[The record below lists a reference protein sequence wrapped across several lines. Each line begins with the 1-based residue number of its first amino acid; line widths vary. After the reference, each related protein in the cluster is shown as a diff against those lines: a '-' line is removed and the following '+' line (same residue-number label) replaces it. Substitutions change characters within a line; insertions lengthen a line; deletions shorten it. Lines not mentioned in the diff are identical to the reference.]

1 MLVYQ
6 ELSSQQCFRFKHWAQ
21 MRDLA
26 ENNYLSEK
34 VELETEDEED
44 FSEDQELN
52 LEEVTFSSVWW
63 LWLQL
68 KWSSVCLL
76 IRRSWVQVPLHSALD
91 MKTLDAAQGSSKQLI
106 HSSINSKMR

>member
-1 MLVYQ
+1 
-6 ELSSQQCFRFKHWAQ
+6 

-52 LEEVTFSSVWW
+52 LEEVTFSSVGW

-68 KWSSVCLL
+68 K
-76 IRRSWVQVPLHSALD
+76 R
-91 MKTLDAAQGSSKQLI
+91 
-106 HSSINSKMR
+106 

>member
-1 MLVYQ
+1 
-6 ELSSQQCFRFKHWAQ
+6 

-26 ENNYLSEK
+26 ENYLTEK
-34 VELETEDEED
+34 VELEAEEEED

-68 KWSSVCLL
+68 KWSSSGLRNWMAC
-76 IRRSWVQVPLHSALD
+76 VQVPLFFQVCP
-91 MKTLDAAQGSSKQLI
+91 MKDFL
-106 HSSINSKMR
+106 